1 MAISNDNHRLI
12 ITITKQEHE
21 LIKRTVAAR
30 LKEGYK
36 ATESSVGAELIRAG
50 IAGQR
55 VSSV

>member
-55 VSSV
+55 VSIV